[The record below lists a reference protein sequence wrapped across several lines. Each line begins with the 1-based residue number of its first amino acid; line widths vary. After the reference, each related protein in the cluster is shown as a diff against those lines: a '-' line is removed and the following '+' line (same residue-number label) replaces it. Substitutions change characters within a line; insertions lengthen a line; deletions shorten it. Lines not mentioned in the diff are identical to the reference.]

1 MVEGIVN
8 SLKLLYL
15 SEQNYLIERVDITFH
30 VMNNKPEGRLANSQ
44 WINQGEWRTY
54 NKSSFLLKSKDRV
67 KLY

>member
-1 MVEGIVN
+1 MVEEIVN
-8 SLKLLYL
+8 SLKLPYL

-30 VMNNKPEGRLANSQ
+30 VMNNIPEGRVNPQ
-44 WINQGEWRTY
+44 WINQGEWGTY

>member
-1 MVEGIVN
+1 MVEEIIN

-30 VMNNKPEGRLANSQ
+30 VMNNIPEGRVNSQ
-44 WINQGEWRTY
+44 WIRQGEWRTY